1 MSFAL
6 GAVII
11 GSIISGIA
19 AATDIAIN
27 ADQASKNR
35 AMQKEMAQNNIKYSV
50 QQAQD
55 LGISPSLVLGDTTH
69 ALGGTNSNVSNSA
82 GAMTN
87 AVNGA
92 LKYDLE
98 KQRLETMEEIQE
110 DKLAAL
116 KDIYNT
122 SSASITNKKISKEE
136 LDNLYS
142 DLKKVEI

>member
-19 AATDIAIN
+19 AATDIAVN

-82 GAMTN
+82 GAMSN

-98 KQRLETMEEIQE
+98 KQKLETMEEMQE

-116 KDIYNT
+116 KDMYNA

-142 DLKKVEI
+142 NLNKVEI